1 MVEAPSLDPAG
12 WPEVEITP
20 RAAKRLAGGHLWVF
34 ANEVTAAGDPGRPAF
49 WCRFRAGGNPVG
61 WGCYNRH
68 SLIAGRLFAFGA
80 SEDRLDGLL
89 ERRLAAAIGRRLP
102 LPPGRAARLVFS
114 EADFLPGLVVD
125 FYPPYG
131 VLQSHTAGIDL
142 VLPLL
147 EEILPA
153 ALRRAFGAP
162 PEGLL
167 IRADAPVREL
177 EAVGR
182 FTRIAFGDREALRAA
197 WVEEEG
203 VRFAADLV
211 EGQKTGFFLDQ
222 RENRLRFE
230 EAVRQMPGARVL
242 DLFSYSGGWGLRAL
256 RAGAGRV
263 VFVEES
269 REALE
274 LLERSLAANGLPR
287 ERAAL
292 CRADVFE
299 FLARDAGRYDFVVSD
314 PPAFAKSKKA
324 LPQAHRA
331 YLKLNRLA
339 WRRLK
344 PGGLLF
350 ASSCSRLVSEAEFAG
365 ILAAAVRREGGRAHV
380 AYRGMQAPDHP
391 VLLSMPETAY
401 LKCFAL
407 RKVEGENGGP
417 PARSFPLISK

>member
-1 MVEAPSLDPAG
+1 MVDAPSLDPAG

-34 ANEVTAAGDPGRPAF
+34 ANEVTAAGDRERFAF
-49 WCRFRAGGNPVG
+49 WCRFRSAGRPVG

-68 SLIAGRLFAFGA
+68 SLIAGRLFALGA
-80 SEDRLDGLL
+80 REDRLDGLL
-89 ERRLAAAIGRRLP
+89 EKRLAAAIDRRLP

-125 FYPPYG
+125 FYPPHA
-131 VLQSHTAGIDL
+131 VVQSHTAGIDL

-162 PEGLL
+162 PAGLL
-167 IRADAPVREL
+167 VRADAPVREL
-177 EAVGR
+177 EAVER
-182 FTRIAFGDREALRAA
+182 FTRVAFGEREALRAA

-203 VRFAADLV
+203 VRFAADLL

-230 EAVRQMPGARVL
+230 EAVRRSAPGARVL
-242 DLFSYSGGWGLRAL
+242 DLFSYSGAWGIRAL

-292 CRADVFE
+292 CREDVFA

-324 LPQAHRA
+324 LPQALRA

-350 ASSCSRLVSEAEFAG
+350 ASSCSRLVSEAEFLG
-365 ILAAAVRREGGRAHV
+365 MLAAAVSREGGRAHL
-380 AYRGMQAPDHP
+380 AFRGMQSPDHP

-407 RKVEGENGGP
+407 RKLEG
-417 PARSFPLISK
+417 